1 MLFAI
6 IASSTTLNRKKVCMR
21 LVLPVG
27 FCFHDNITVTE
38 AAVFIPEVWAN
49 RVLETI
55 YAKNPTIGCVLHDYS
70 EDLAQYG
77 DEVHIQKRGTM
88 SSHSKTANNTVTLN
102 HPTGESIPVT
112 LSNHRECSFLV
123 EDVAEAQANVS
134 VIDGYTKDAASVLS
148 TDIEDAIVGL
158 YASVNAAR
166 VITWDPTSGATKL
179 ASMIAARKAI
189 VVTNK
194 CPEAEPRYC
203 IVKDSATDFLDVDK
217 FTSKEYLS
225 QNSLQTGT
233 VGEILGFNVKE
244 ASQIVEAVSPT
255 QTHRLVFAKEAI
267 ALVTRKLPD
276 VPAGIGAKSQ
286 TVTADG
292 VGLRAIMAYNADYLG
307 VQVTVDILF
316 GVAITRSEWLCELVE
331 SA

>member
-1 MLFAI
+1 MN
-6 IASSTTLNRKKVCMR
+6 TL
-21 LVLPVG
+21 LLPCG
-27 FCFHDNITVTE
+27 FRFHENITVTE
-38 AAVFIPEVWAN
+38 GAVFIPEIWAN
-49 RVLETI
+49 RVLDTI

-70 EDLAQYG
+70 EEVARQG
-77 DEVHIQKRGTM
+77 DTIHIQKRGAMT
-88 SSHSKTANNTVTLN
+88 SHAKLANTAVTLN
-102 HPTGESIPVT
+102 NPSGATIPVT
-112 LSNHRECSFLV
+112 LANHQECSFLV
-123 EDVAEAQANVS
+123 EDVPEAQANVS
-134 VIDGYTKDAASVLS
+134 LIDGYTADAARVLS
-148 TDIEDAIVGL
+148 TDIEDSIVAL
-158 YASVNAAR
+158 YASVNPAR
-166 VITWDPTSGATKL
+166 VITWNPTDGDTKL

-217 FTSKEYLS
+217 FTSKEFLS

-244 ASQIVEAVSPT
+244 ASQVVETVSPT

-307 VQVTVDILF
+307 VQVTVDILW
-316 GVAITRSEWLCELVE
+316 GVAVTRSEWLCELVE
-331 SA
+331 AA

>member
-1 MLFAI
+1 MA
-6 IASSTTLNRKKVCMR
+6 
-21 LVLPVG
+21 
-27 FCFHDNITVTE
+27 NITVTE
-38 AAVFIPEVWAN
+38 AAVFIPEIWAN

-55 YAKNPTIGCVLHDYS
+55 FGKNPTIGCVLHDYS
-70 EDLAQYG
+70 EEVAKQG
-77 DEVHIQKRGTM
+77 DTIHIQKRGALT
-88 SSHSKTANNTVTLN
+88 SHAKLANTPVTLN
-102 HPTGESIPVT
+102 NPSGSTIPVT
-112 LSNHRECSFLV
+112 LANHQECSFLI

-134 VIDGYTKDAASVLS
+134 LIDGYTQDAARVIS
-148 TDIEDAIVGL
+148 TDIEDSIVAL
-158 YASVNAAR
+158 YASVNPAR
-166 VITWDPTSGATKL
+166 VITWDPTSGDTKL
-179 ASMIAARKAI
+179 ASMVAARTAI

-203 IVKDSATDFLDVDK
+203 IVRDSAADFLNVDK

-244 ASQIVEAVSPT
+244 ASQIVHTVSPT
-255 QTHRLVFAKEAI
+255 QVHRLVFAKESI

-307 VQVTVDILF
+307 VQVTVDILW
-316 GVAITRSEWLCELVE
+316 GVAVTRSEWLCELVE
-331 SA
+331 A